1 MRVFR
6 ALCATLGALLIV
18 STLPSGAY
26 ATDGPTLS
34 ETFVLTKDCQLD
46 VVRELLVLIVRIVRL
61 VG

>member
-18 STLPSGAY
+18 STLPSGAC
-26 ATDGPTLS
+26 AADEPTLS
-34 ETFVLTKDCQLD
+34 ETFVLTKDGQLD
-46 VVRELLVLIVRIVRL
+46 VVRELLVQIVRIVRL